1 MDDDVKLN
9 YGVFETQDV
18 EWLTPNEILNL
29 LEALKMVPRTKIRS
43 MLLGD
48 HIHMQSE
55 RNYDEAWRMITSKPP
70 VEASEFIHRHGL
82 VNALDMIYLPNEMLI
97 ELCDHYKRV
106 SNSKIKKA
114 LLL

>member
-43 MLLGD
+43 MPLGD

-55 RNYDEAWRMITSKPP
+55 RNYDEAWRVITSKPP
-70 VEASEFIHRHGL
+70 G
-82 VNALDMIYLPNEMLI
+82 
-97 ELCDHYKRV
+97 KRV
-106 SNSKIKKA
+106 YSSTRFGQCVGYDLFTKQNA
-114 LLL
+114 D